1 MSDYYSILFESKM
14 FELSVLES
22 IYEFETI
29 DEGETAEKI
38 ESILKNVFGSILK
51 AFKKF
56 FDDLHDMF
64 TRADYRHYRFKKS
77 NFSYNGLPNKL
88 NRSIV
93 EYNKKFASLN
103 FDESDQKEA
112 LKLLNTIT
120 LHPMPN
126 VKNFKI
132 FVKALGS
139 KSMYDLNNKDFKEN
153 TLKALFP
160 DVKIKLYGNRID
172 VKLVNLC
179 LFYRGGTGLLDTKY
193 ANEMLDIL
201 DEMSKINKHVSV
213 EVYNAY
219 RDCTTGVKK
228 FKDVIDAPGQYLR
241 KLITIKQYVY
251 DNLEFVVELCK
262 VLKPIMKDLNEYME
276 HTMRLNELWDKSLN
290 NKKK

>member
-1 MSDYYSILFESKM
+1 MTDYYSILFESKM

-22 IYEFETI
+22 VYEFETI
-29 DEGETAEKI
+29 DEGETVEKI

-88 NRSIV
+88 NSSIV

-172 VKLVNLC
+172 AKLVNLC
-179 LFYRGGTGLLDTKY
+179 LFYRGGTGLLDSEY

-213 EVYNAY
+213 KVYNAY

>member
-77 NFSYNGLPNKL
+77 NFLYNGLPNKL